1 MLATLGGTARVL
13 NGFALPA
20 FFVVVAVIFAGA
32 VAFDHRRQRALQL
45 TDQSE

>member
-32 VAFDHRRQRALQL
+32 VAFDHRRQRAAHLAEN
-45 TDQSE
+45 SE

>member
-20 FFVVVAVIFAGA
+20 VFVVVAVIFAGA
-32 VAFDHRRQRALQL
+32 VSFDHRRQRATQL
-45 TDQSE
+45 TEDPE